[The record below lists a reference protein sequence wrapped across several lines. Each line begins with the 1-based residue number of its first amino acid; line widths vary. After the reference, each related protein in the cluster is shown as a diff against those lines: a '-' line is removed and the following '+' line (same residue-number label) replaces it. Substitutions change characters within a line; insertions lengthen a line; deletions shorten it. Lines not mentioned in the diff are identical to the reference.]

1 MCKGRKNKDN
11 NMCMRRRKLH
21 LERER
26 GRRWM
31 TTSLLI
37 PKQIPDELKFKQPR
51 KRNH

>member
-1 MCKGRKNKDN
+1 MCKGRKNKGN
-11 NMCMRRRKLH
+11 NMRMRRKLH

-37 PKQIPDELKFKQPR
+37 PKQIPDELKI
-51 KRNH
+51 